1 MFDISDYRRDGF
13 VVLDGLFTDDEIR
26 MIQDE
31 ADRMLAEDGE
41 SRTVETGTEAVR
53 ATHGNHR
60 SSAFFDNLIKLPRL
74 LDIAEELLGDQVYVH
89 QFKINAKLGL
99 VGDLWAWHQ
108 DYRFWRDEDGM
119 PSPNALT
126 IAVFLDEVH
135 EFNGPLMLVP
145 GSHAGQLIPVK
156 SEQSQD
162 WSTTLSA
169 DLKHQ
174 IGADALRDAL
184 RGREIVAPKGP
195 AGTAIVFHSNILHG
209 SGPNM
214 SPDARRVLLVSY
226 NAVENAL
233 KPVKN
238 PRPEFLASRDF
249 EAVSAGPA
257 TLLETIG

>member
-1 MFDISDYRRDGF
+1 MFDVTDFHRDGF
-13 VVLDGLFTDDEIR
+13 VVLDAFFVDEELR
-26 MIQDE
+26 MIQDQS
-31 ADRMLAEDGE
+31 DRVLHENAET
-41 SRTVETGTEAVR
+41 RTVEAGTQVVR

-60 SSAFFDNLIKLPRL
+60 SSAFFEHLVRLPRL
-74 LDIAEELLGDQVYVH
+74 LDIAEELLGGRVYVH

-145 GSHAGQLIPVK
+145 GSHAGRLIPVT
-156 SEQSQD
+156 SEEDDDD
-162 WSTTLSA
+162 WSSTLSA

-174 IGADALRDAL
+174 IGEDALREAL
-184 RGREIVAPKGP
+184 KDKEIVAPKGP

-209 SGPNM
+209 SAPNM
-214 SPDARRVLLVSY
+214 SPDPRRVLLVSY
-226 NAVENAL
+226 NAVANAL
-233 KPVKN
+233 ESMES

-249 EAVSAGPA
+249 EPVSAGPA
-257 TLLETIG
+257 RLHPVR